1 MPERVCYKK
10 KGNKMT
16 STNGERAKTNNITS
30 GAKVRLLVDDMDN
43 DENGL
48 ERKIPAG
55 TLGTITNVDH
65 STVTGF
71 HYHVEFDNGGWLIF
85 YTDQLAS
92 HLEIL

>member
-1 MPERVCYKK
+1 M
-10 KGNKMT
+10 MT
-16 STNGERAKTNNITS
+16 SQNAEAAKREYFTS

-48 ERKIPAG
+48 DRKIPAG
-55 TLGTITNVDH
+55 TLGTITNVDY
-65 STVTGF
+65 SAVTGF

-92 HLEIL
+92 HLEVI